1 MDLTDPRYESLI
13 EHLISL
19 CLSAVE
25 IVADV
30 VNSDSPEGH
39 LPGNTKVISDH
50 QCDSDV
56 KSESVINVMNCEND
70 RTSQLVLLCSWRT
83 VKDACLLLGDICTRC
98 ANLPEEKVVKL
109 SKHLVTQ
116 LSEITHRFGHCHLF
130 LKGGVIG
137 HSHFIIIHP
146 PFFRTL
152 HYINQV
158 LVSAT
163 KHNTKPKLLQ

>member
-1 MDLTDPRYESLI
+1 MEIDLSDPGFQSLI
-13 EHLISL
+13 DHLISL

-39 LPGNTKVISDH
+39 LPDNTQVISDH

-56 KSESVINVMNCEND
+56 KSESVMNCEND

-109 SKHLVTQ
+109 SEHLVTQ
-116 LSEITHRFGHCHLF
+116 LSEITHRFG
-130 LKGGVIG
+130 
-137 HSHFIIIHP
+137 
-146 PFFRTL
+146 
-152 HYINQV
+152 Q
-158 LVSAT
+158 
-163 KHNTKPKLLQ
+163 